1 MNFSRLDINDKVKL
15 NIYFQKNTRK
25 CCEYSFACNFI
36 WQDMFDYSYAIIE
49 NCYVA
54 RFRRSNSF
62 VYNLP
67 LGNDSDVIKAVKYI
81 LNADKTA
88 VFRAIEQDKIDFLK
102 ENLGDIFEFSF
113 NREESDYIYLSDNLI
128 SLKGKKYQSKRN
140 LIRRFKDNPD
150 WVYENISQNNVN
162 ECIDLNL
169 MWGDERNFSY
179 SLDLKKELAA
189 ANTALAYFEK
199 LNLKGGLLRQNGEVV
214 AYSIGERLCDDTF
227 VVHFEKAKDDIKGCY
242 QAINQEFLK
251 HNCFCFK
258 YVNREEDAGEEGLRK
273 AKLSYHPEIIL
284 DKYEAK
290 LKC

>member
-1 MNFSRLDINDKVKL
+1 MNFSRLDINDKEKL

-88 VFRAIEQDKIDFLK
+88 VFRAIEQDKIGFLK
-102 ENLGDIFEFSF
+102 ANLGDIFEFSF